1 MQQTTPL
8 QAGSKNR
15 VHVEIPWMKR
25 WEHAAKLERAA
36 MEDDHATRLSRID
49 YITGL
54 EELEFR

>member
-36 MEDDHATRLSRID
+36 MEDDHANRID
-49 YITGL
+49 YITVL